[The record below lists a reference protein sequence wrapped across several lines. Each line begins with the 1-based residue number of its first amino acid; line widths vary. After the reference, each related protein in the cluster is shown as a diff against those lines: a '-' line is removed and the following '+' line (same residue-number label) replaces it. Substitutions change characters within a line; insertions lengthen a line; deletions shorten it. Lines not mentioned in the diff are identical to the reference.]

1 MRQATAII
9 LGGILAACASA
20 PVADAGQDGK
30 IRVLI
35 IDGQNNHA
43 AWPKTTMMMKSYL
56 EASGR
61 FAVDVARTAYTWK
74 GGALLSQFPLD
85 DGKTRKETDK
95 PQSDPDFAPDFAK
108 YRVVVNNF
116 GWGTAPW
123 PEKTRA
129 SFVEFVKNGGGLVI
143 VHAANN
149 AFGDWPEYN
158 RLIGLGGWGDRTE
171 AHGPYV
177 YVDGDGK
184 EVRDTT
190 PGKAGAH
197 GPQHEFTLVTRAP
210 EHPIM
215 KGLPKVWKHAKD
227 ELYDRL
233 RGPAEGMTV
242 LATAYADPKM
252 KGTDRHEP
260 MLMTIEYGQG
270 RVFHT
275 TLGHADEA
283 MECVGFQTTFL
294 RGTEWAATGAVTL
307 TAVPEDFPT
316 ADQVRKRPYAK

>member
-1 MRQATAII
+1 MRQTIV
-9 LGGILAACASA
+9 LGLAALWISCATG
-20 PVADAGQDGK
+20 AGAQETK
-30 IRVLI
+30 LRALI

-43 AWPKTTMMMKSYL
+43 AWPKTTVMMKKFL
-56 EASGR
+56 EDSGR
-61 FAVDVARTAYTWK
+61 FTVDVARTAFTWK
-74 GGALLSQFPLD
+74 GGALLKEFPLD
-85 DGKTRKETDK
+85 DGASRTETDK
-95 PQSDPDFAPDFAK
+95 PKADPDFAPDFSK
-108 YRVVVNNF
+108 YQVVVNNF

-123 PEKTRA
+123 PDKTKA
-129 SFVEFVKNGGGLVI
+129 AFVDFVRNGGGLVI

-171 AHGPYV
+171 THGPYV
-177 YVDGDGK
+177 YVNGEGK
-184 EVRDTT
+184 EIRDTT

-197 GPQHEFTLVTRAP
+197 GPQHEFTLVSRAP

-215 KGLPKVWKHAKD
+215 KGLPKEWKHAKD

-233 RGPAEGMTV
+233 RGPAEGLTV
-242 LATAYADPKM
+242 LATAYSDPKM

-260 MLMTIEYGQG
+260 MLMTIDFGKG

-275 TLGHADEA
+275 ALGHADEA

-294 RGTEWAATGAVTL
+294 RGSEWAATGAVTL
-307 TAVPEDFPT
+307 TQVPADFPT
-316 ADQVRKRPYAK
+316 ADQVKKRAFSK